1 MSSMF
6 YFTIVVV
13 HCILYD
19 LFLIGLSLSE
29 LTATESV
36 PPERVEGGDFMI
48 SPSFALPGG
57 TDSVAVNSLRESP
70 MRKRSYK
77 MQ

>member
-1 MSSMF
+1 MSCIFF
-6 YFTIVVV
+6 YFTLNVV

-36 PPERVEGGDFMI
+36 PLERVEGGDFMI
-48 SPSFALPGG
+48 SPSFALG
-57 TDSVAVNSLRESP
+57 RC
-70 MRKRSYK
+70 
-77 MQ
+77 

>member
-1 MSSMF
+1 MSCIFF
-6 YFTIVVV
+6 YFTTDVV

-36 PPERVEGGDFMI
+36 PLEKVR
-48 SPSFALPGG
+48 
-57 TDSVAVNSLRESP
+57 
-70 MRKRSYK
+70 
-77 MQ
+77 